1 MRRLPIS
8 PRRAPAALVLALAAA
23 LLAASLAPAAG
34 GGSPGAAAT
43 ASGAG
48 ARVKIDDFAYH
59 PRTLRIRRGT
69 KVVFVNRD
77 SAPHTATKRGSF
89 DTGRIRRGGKAA
101 VRFKR
106 RGVYKYICTIHP
118 FMHGK
123 IVVR

>member
-1 MRRLPIS
+1 MRRLPTS
-8 PRRAPAALVLALAAA
+8 PLRASIALTLALAAA

-34 GGSPGAAAT
+34 GGSPAAT
-43 ASGAG
+43 ASAAG

-59 PRTLRIRRGT
+59 PRTLRISRGT

-77 SAPHTATKRGSF
+77 STSHTATRRGSF
-89 DTGRIRRGGKAA
+89 DTGTIRRGGRAA

-106 RGVYKYICTIHP
+106 RGTFKYVCTIHP

>member
-1 MRRLPIS
+1 MRAILGLRW
-8 PRRAPAALVLALAAA
+8 RRGAGVAVAALALTAA
-23 LLAASLAPAAG
+23 LLAISLAPAAG
-34 GGSPGAAAT
+34 RDQTQPRRGGT
-43 ASGAG
+43 
-48 ARVKIDDFAYH
+48 ARVAIKDFAYR
-59 PRTLRIRRGT
+59 PPTLRVGPGT
-69 KVVFVNRD
+69 RVVFVNRD